1 LELLKPLFPGV
12 GNRRPNPI
20 RRREEL
26 ESFPEIPGI
35 HAALSEA
42 VVQAFRKPLQGSHLV
57 RHPPIV
63 PRGDELDVIR
73 HLVELLLRKS
83 LEASENLP
91 PQNVIHSLSRVT
103 FHDARISLR
112 EFRGLVAHDPSLPGH
127 VPMHFYPLRPV
138 ALPDS
143 TAAIYDAWLNR
154 IDQELSDP
162 DCDRNELCRRVLTE
176 LFYPHWVH
184 QEPSDLPETRRIAL
198 LQMDPRNITLEPEYY
213 YEIDRERYAQVKPL
227 IWLWEMFDKSPLG
240 ENVDLGVRFRRIL
253 ARRIFRKCGRN
264 FKAFH
269 FVKLSFGY
277 NLEVGD
283 DVVIHRHVLLDD
295 RGGILIE
302 DGASVS
308 DYANIYSHSHDIVDP
323 KLVDTPTT
331 ILGRGTRITYH
342 ATVLAGVHVA
352 PDSMVGALAVST
364 RDTRARHV
372 HVGVPAHPVRAKPDR
387 EPHPSPPDPLA
398 D

>member
-1 LELLKPLFPGV
+1 M
-12 GNRRPNPI
+12 
-20 RRREEL
+20 
-26 ESFPEIPGI
+26 
-35 HAALSEA
+35 
-42 VVQAFRKPLQGSHLV
+42 HL
-57 RHPPIV
+57 
-63 PRGDELDVIR
+63 
-73 HLVELLLRKS
+73 
-83 LEASENLP
+83 
-91 PQNVIHSLSRVT
+91 
-103 FHDARISLR
+103 
-112 EFRGLVAHDPSLPGH
+112 
-127 VPMHFYPLRPV
+127 YPLRPV
-138 ALPDS
+138 ALPAS
-143 TAAIYDAWLNR
+143 TAAIYDAWLNQ
-154 IDQELSDP
+154 IDQELSRP
-162 DCDRNELCRRVLTE
+162 DCDRNALCRRVLTE
-176 LFYPHWVH
+176 IYYPQWVH
-184 QEPSDLPETRRIAL
+184 EEPSDLPEACRIAL

-213 YEIDRERYAQVKPL
+213 HEIDRERYAQVKPL

-295 RGGILIE
+295 RGGIVIE

-331 ILGRGTRITYH
+331 ILGKGVRITYH
-342 ATVLAGVHVA
+342 ATILAGVYVA

-364 RDTRARHV
+364 RDTQARHV
-372 HVGVPAHPVRAKPDR
+372 HVGVPAHPVREKPDR
-387 EPHPSPPDPLA
+387 APHPSPPDPLA